1 MAASR
6 GRGGYKQRRRQQ
18 LEATAA
24 REAGLGDF
32 QVDCQRERVF
42 LIFGT
47 LLLNSAQSALS
58 WTKDVG
64 GLPSGHRQKTPL

>member
-1 MAASR
+1 MATN
-6 GRGGYKQRRRQQ
+6 RGGGNTWK
-18 LEATAA
+18 AMAA
-24 REAGLGDF
+24 REGGLGDF

-47 LLLNSAQSALS
+47 LTLNLAQTALS

-64 GLPSGHRQKTPL
+64 GLPSGHRRKTPL

>member
-18 LEATAA
+18 LEAMAA
-24 REAGLGDF
+24 REGGLGDF

-47 LLLNSAQSALS
+47 LALNLAQTALS
-58 WTKDVG
+58 WTQDVG